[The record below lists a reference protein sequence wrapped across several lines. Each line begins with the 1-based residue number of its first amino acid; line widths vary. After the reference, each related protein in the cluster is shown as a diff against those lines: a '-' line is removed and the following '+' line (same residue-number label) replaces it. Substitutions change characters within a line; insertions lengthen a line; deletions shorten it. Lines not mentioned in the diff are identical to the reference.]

1 MSSLSLAATHLLS
14 PMTLCFVL
22 GAVAAALRS
31 DLKLPDAAFTT
42 LSIYLMLA
50 IGLKGGADLASAPVA
65 DIFWP
70 AIAAIVLSLLIPL
83 WVFAALRRLAG
94 LSIVDAAALAAHYGS
109 VSAVTFLA
117 VLVYLDRA
125 GIGYEPY
132 VTALLAIM
140 EVPAIIVALL
150 LARRGDQ
157 GGQSL
162 RSVVARTLTSKSVV
176 LLLGGLCIGGI
187 VGQEGLQ
194 PVKPLFIDLFRGV
207 LCLFLLDLGIQAAR
221 QMGSVQRCHLGIVLF
236 ALVAPVINGMLGLGA
251 GWLTGMSQGGAVVLA
266 TLAASASYIVAPAAV
281 RMALPE
287 ANPALYLTAP
297 LAITFPFNLVLGIP
311 LFIAMAGALFQAG

>member
-1 MSSLSLAATHLLS
+1 MSSISLAADHLFS

-22 GAVAAALRS
+22 GALAAAFRS
-31 DLKLPDAAFTT
+31 DLKLPEAAFTT

-50 IGLKGGADLASAPVA
+50 IGLKGGADLASAPLVE
-65 DIFWP
+65 IVWP
-70 AIAAIVLSLLIPL
+70 AVAAIVLALLIPL
-83 WVFAALRRLAG
+83 WAYAVLRRLVG

-117 VLVYLDRA
+117 VLMVLETS
-125 GIGYEPY
+125 GIAYEPY
-132 VTALLAIM
+132 ATALLAIL

-150 LARRGDQ
+150 LAGSGGKSGQGLGDIV
-157 GGQSL
+157 L
-162 RSVVARTLTSKSVV
+162 RTLASKSVV
-176 LLLGGLCIGGI
+176 LLLGGLCIGAI
-187 VGQEGLQ
+187 VGREGLQ
-194 PVKPLFIDLFRGV
+194 PVKPLFIDLFRGL

-221 QMGSVQRCHLGIVLF
+221 QAGTLRRGHAGVVLF
-236 ALVAPVINGMLGLGA
+236 ALVAPVFNGVLGLFA
-251 GWLTGMSQGGAVVLA
+251 GWLVGMSQGGAVVLA

-297 LAITFPFNLVLGIP
+297 LAITFPFNLVVGIP
-311 LFIAMAGALFQAG
+311 LFIAMAGGLF